1 MGEKGNNEACITLV
15 VYPCGEVADA
25 TLTNFPTETREGER
39 CMAPILLCILNDAIS
54 HYLFFSCSS
63 IVYFLCVCL

>member
-25 TLTNFPTETREGER
+25 TLTNFPTKTREGGK
-39 CMAPILLCILNDAIS
+39 MHGS
-54 HYLFFSCSS
+54 YF
-63 IVYFLCVCL
+63 IVYIN